1 MNTETSLHSYSS
13 ILRPR
18 QPLIF
23 AVLAACCLCTSVT
36 YPPPN
41 DYNYAATTLVNVAS
55 QNNKSFEVD
64 VNFDFHFRGIT
75 HRKFWANSNSIIYFG
90 DQSLTPFGSV
100 LNSGYP
106 RLEVNA
112 QDQTAVR
119 IIVRSTGAK
128 VTVLYSGQQ
137 SFFLLT
143 YSINWLVTFYKDSN
157 ELLWTFSE
165 TMRTMASAEYALTLL
180 AKILILV
187 RYDLPDTP
195 AY

>member
-1 MNTETSLHSYSS
+1 M
-13 ILRPR
+13 
-18 QPLIF
+18 
-23 AVLAACCLCTSVT
+23 
-36 YPPPN
+36 
-41 DYNYAATTLVNVAS
+41 DVAS

-90 DQSLTPFGSV
+90 DQSLTTFGSV

>member
-1 MNTETSLHSYSS
+1 M
-13 ILRPR
+13 
-18 QPLIF
+18 
-23 AVLAACCLCTSVT
+23 
-36 YPPPN
+36 
-41 DYNYAATTLVNVAS
+41 DVAS

-90 DQSLTPFGSV
+90 DQSLTTFGSV

-112 QDQTAVR
+112 QDQTVVR

-143 YSINWLVTFYKDSN
+143 
-157 ELLWTFSE
+157 
-165 TMRTMASAEYALTLL
+165 
-180 AKILILV
+180 
-187 RYDLPDTP
+187 
-195 AY
+195 

>member
-23 AVLAACCLCTSVT
+23 AVLAVCCLCTIVT

-112 QDQTAVR
+112 QDQTVVR

-157 ELLWTFSE
+157 ELFDVD
-165 TMRTMASAEYALTLL
+165 
-180 AKILILV
+180 ILRNDANDGLRRICSDV
-187 RYDLPDTP
+187 
-195 AY
+195 AC